1 MSQYSLEIE
10 RFRVYTS
17 WNCLMKHFKFYFGN
31 KMTQNVLFYFL
42 FPFFLFLSNFGIV
55 TVHVQLQI
63 HSCSKLKKDV
73 SIFGFFYS
81 QSRCIKFGIIFHYTI
96 SLTSYF
102 LSVRSWAWNI
112 PFSHLISHF
121 LKLAL
126 YFPHSNPLL
135 FKYLAFQQ

>member
-17 WNCLMKHFKFYFGN
+17 WNCLMKRFKFYFGN
-31 KMTQNVLFYFL
+31 KMTQNVLLYFL
-42 FPFFLFLSNFGIV
+42 FFLFLSNFGIV

-81 QSRCIKFGIIFHYTI
+81 QSSCIKFGIIFHYTI

-102 LSVRSWAWNI
+102 LVVLELEKFHFYIW
-112 PFSHLISHF
+112 FLIF

>member
-17 WNCLMKHFKFYFGN
+17 WNCLMKRFKFYFGN
-31 KMTQNVLFYFL
+31 KMTQNILFYFI
-42 FPFFLFLSNFGIV
+42 FLIFEQLWNCYSACAV
-55 TVHVQLQI
+55 TNP
-63 HSCSKLKKDV
+63 KLLKIEKRC
-73 SIFGFFYS
+73 IFVFFYS
-81 QSRCIKFGIIFHYTI
+81 QSSCIKFGIIFHYTI

-102 LSVRSWAWNI
+102 LSSRSWAWNI